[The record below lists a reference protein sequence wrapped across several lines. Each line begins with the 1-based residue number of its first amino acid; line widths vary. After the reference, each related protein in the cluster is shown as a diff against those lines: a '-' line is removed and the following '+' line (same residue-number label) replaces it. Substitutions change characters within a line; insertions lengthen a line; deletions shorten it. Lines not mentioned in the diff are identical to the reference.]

1 MGQDT
6 FVPLD
11 TSQVV
16 THGLVLDHVE
26 YRKPSTP
33 EEIEALKSWEDFG
46 CIPSDLAHVTY
57 PKESARDRIE
67 RSTRATAY
75 AAFTL
80 SFIAVMI
87 VVIWPFINS
96 IIIGHNYNLMVAMNH
111 TLQHDHKEASHL
123 SPDVRA
129 MQDYLVAQVFEP
141 CTSAKCETDRI
152 TQMFGGKLPRRYQHY
167 LLDAVAY
174 QQQQQFEQESD

>member
-6 FVPLD
+6 FVPLAEFD
-11 TSQVV
+11 ASQVE
-16 THGLVLDHVE
+16 THGLRMDHVE
-26 YRKPSTP
+26 YHERPATDRASCVEGGWDGLDGMKNFDRSQM
-33 EEIEALKSWEDFG
+33 E
-46 CIPSDLAHVTY
+46 HVVRT
-57 PKESARDRIE
+57 
-67 RSTRATAY
+67 TRATAL

-80 SFIAVMI
+80 SFIAIMI
-87 VVIWPFINS
+87 VVIWPFVNS
-96 IIIGHNYNLMVAMNH
+96 IVLGHNYNLMVAMNH
-111 TLQHDHKEASHL
+111 TLQHDHKEVNHL
-123 SPDVRA
+123 SPNVRA

-174 QQQQQFEQESD
+174 QQQQQQQFEQESD